1 MKKNMKRKII
11 WVMTAIFAAGLMF
24 MTCSV
29 DEVKKVKPNNTGEVP
44 KIDKEKSSLNDQTV
58 DQGVQAAAWRVEA
71 VESESSY
78 LYNYQWFSNTTASN
92 KGGTLIQNEWNQSY
106 RPPTAVSGIFYY
118 YVEISYEDETT
129 NKETKTASDVIK
141 ITVLEAPL
149 ILTATSSLNDAT
161 YILNANAA
169 PLTVEVVEGPNY
181 ASYTYQWYS
190 NAADS
195 NTGGNVIAEAKTKS
209 FTPPTNTI
217 STDTTFYYYVIVKY
231 EEKQAISRPVKI
243 QVNLETPVISSSSQ
257 LDNAMYVK
265 NAAAAALTV
274 VPVTTQNSANYTYQW
289 YSNDE
294 NTTEG
299 GTTIAN
305 TTASFTPATDTEGKF
320 YYYVEISFEGRKTSK
335 AIFIW
340 VMEDQADK
348 LVWEWSAGD
357 GITRDEDKK
366 LNGQKFV
373 IQSGVTLDD
382 TGNIELVSGRFLVG
396 ADTYHTPS
404 GTNSFIHPP
413 IGELDLRQ
421 KFKVTLTYVEG
432 GYQDPSQN
440 RWCFV
445 YLSNDTTSGAN
456 SGALTAEGATTL
468 VSSNSNSAG
477 FETSTNILMRR
488 QPYLSGETT
497 STITIEVDPNKIK
510 FRDTT
515 AAAAN
520 DNDLDTVLKTSFL
533 QFRMENTAAKLVI
546 SYIKVEYM

>member
-1 MKKNMKRKII
+1 
-11 WVMTAIFAAGLMF
+11 
-24 MTCSV
+24 
-29 DEVKKVKPNNTGEVP
+29 
-44 KIDKEKSSLNDQTV
+44 
-58 DQGVQAAAWRVEA
+58 
-71 VESESSY
+71 
-78 LYNYQWFSNTTASN
+78 
-92 KGGTLIQNEWNQSY
+92 
-106 RPPTAVSGIFYY
+106 
-118 YVEISYEDETT
+118 
-129 NKETKTASDVIK
+129 
-141 ITVLEAPL
+141 
-149 ILTATSSLNDAT
+149 LTATSSLNDAT

-190 NAADS
+190 NTADS